1 MAKFDPKKADLN
13 KDGKLSDYEEN
24 VGKKRAAAMKMGHSP
39 KKMDHAMKMD
49 KSPMYNYK
57 KGYAMQMGSRE
68 IDSPSAFNM
77 KDAANIA
84 ASPMMNHEPGHFTS
98 KQIED
103 FASDV
108 YKYYKGRRFD
118 RGGYVNERDTGRGEA
133 YDTQG
138 FGLPKGVF
146 QDYLRSGGSKN
157 PRVAADIFR
166 RAAKYADFNEPMIG
180 VSEFDEKKN
189 SYVNKQVK
197 RYSGFSSPY
206 GIGLST
212 YSPKKGFMGFDPQ
225 TGKKKYY
232 GPGGA
237 EGSGKYSTD
246 FQESMRTGIEVHKY
260 GVGGKNYK
268 KPKMEIAKVG
278 GALKGTTL
286 TSLPA
291 GVPKVTFDE
300 DKPKKILRLT
310 SKSRKKYKGGKL
322 KSKPII
328 RTNKGKRVRY

>member
-1 MAKFDPKKADLN
+1 MAKFDPNKADLN

-24 VGKKRAAAMKMGHSP
+24 VGKKRAAAMKME
-39 KKMDHAMKMD
+39 

-57 KGYAMQMGSRE
+57 KGYAMKMGSKE
-68 IDSPSAFNM
+68 VNSPSAFNM
-77 KDAANIA
+77 KDAKLMED
-84 ASPMMNHEPGHFTS
+84 SPMMNGNDPKTGYTS
-98 KQIED
+98 KQLED

-118 RGGYVNERDTGRGEA
+118 RGGYHNYTSSGRGGA
-133 YDTQG
+133 YDMQG

-166 RAAKYADFNEPMIG
+166 RAAKYADFGEPMIG
-180 VSEFDEKKN
+180 VSSFDKEKN
-189 SYVNKQVK
+189 SYVNKQIK

-206 GIGLST
+206 GIGRST
-212 YSPKKGFMGFDPQ
+212 YAPKKGFMGFDPQ
-225 TGKKKYY
+225 TGKKQYY
-232 GPGGA
+232 GTGMGAA
-237 EGSGKYSTD
+237 EGSEKYSTD